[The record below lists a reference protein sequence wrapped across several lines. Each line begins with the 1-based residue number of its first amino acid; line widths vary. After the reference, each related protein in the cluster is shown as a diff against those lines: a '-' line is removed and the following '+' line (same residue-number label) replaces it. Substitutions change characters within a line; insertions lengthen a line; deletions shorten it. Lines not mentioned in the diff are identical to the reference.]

1 MLDVFF
7 EIIERMCINASGET
21 MTDTRP
27 ALAHLGIFVSD
38 LPAMVTFYTGV
49 FGLLITDRGVGN
61 VFKNE
66 LVFLSG
72 AADQHH
78 QIVLSSGR
86 LPGTPST
93 VMQLSFKVASLDA
106 LRRSRDLALEHG
118 ATDLIGLNHGNAW
131 SVYFHDPEGNRI
143 ELYLD
148 TPFHTPQPC
157 GEPLDLE
164 MDDEALLEET
174 RALVEGRQGSMS
186 MADFTR
192 SMQDLLA

>member
-1 MLDVFF
+1 M
-7 EIIERMCINASGET
+7 IHK
-21 MTDTRP
+21 RP

-38 LPAMVTFYTGV
+38 LAVMERFYTGV
-49 FGLLITDRGVGN
+49 FGLLVTDRGVGK

-72 AADQHH
+72 ASDQHH

-86 LPGTPST
+86 APGSPST

-106 LRRSRDLALEHG
+106 LRGSRELALEHG
-118 ATDLIGLNHGNAW
+118 ASELIGLNHGNAW
-131 SVYFHDPEGNRI
+131 SIYFYDPEGNRI

-157 GEPLDLE
+157 GEPLNLDQ
-164 MDDEALLEET
+164 DDEALLAET

-186 MADFTR
+186 MADYTQ
-192 SMQDLLA
+192 SMQDRLA

>member
-1 MLDVFF
+1 
-7 EIIERMCINASGET
+7 

-27 ALAHLGIFVSD
+27 ALAHLGIFVTD
-38 LPAMVTFYTGV
+38 LPAMEAFYTGV
-49 FGLLITDRGVGN
+49 FGLLVTDRGVGK
-61 VFKNE
+61 VFKNQ

-93 VMQLSFKVASLDA
+93 VMQLSFKVPSLDA
-106 LRRSRDLALEHG
+106 LRRSRDLALGYG

-157 GEPLDLE
+157 GEPLNLDL
-164 MDDEALLEET
+164 DDAALLEET
-174 RALVEGRQGSMS
+174 RALVEGRPGTMS
-186 MADFTR
+186 MAEFTR

>member
-1 MLDVFF
+1 
-7 EIIERMCINASGET
+7 
-21 MTDTRP
+21 MTHKRP

-38 LPAMVTFYTGV
+38 LAVMERFYTGV
-49 FGLLITDRGVGN
+49 FGLLVTDRGVGK

-72 AADQHH
+72 ASDQHH

-86 LPGTPST
+86 APGSPST

-106 LRRSRDLALEHG
+106 LRDSRGLALEYG

-131 SVYFHDPEGNRI
+131 SIYFYDPEGNRI

-157 GEPLDLE
+157 GEPLNLDLA
-164 MDDEALLEET
+164 DEALLEET

-186 MADFTR
+186 MADYNR
-192 SMQDLLA
+192 SMQDRLA